1 MDRNKTGVLAL
12 RWLPSPPLPPIFLVA
27 GIPLGHSAPSRCWT
41 DLPPFA
47 PGADGSWSPTT
58 LGRPSGASG
67 KGFSGGWE
75 PRCLA
80 CFPRRTFH
88 GNGRGADRKSPRKLS
103 KQLLGGPRS
112 VSGAAEAQ
120 PSHRNPTSAKTQ
132 PPHAAPCSSR
142 WRGPDLAGPESM
154 MAHSQARKR
163 FRSRSRSDS
172 QSRRDVEEKEKK
184 RRKSSKES
192 QGRIRSLSPASK
204 RGSEP
209 PRVQMGS
216 ASSKEV
222 KKKKKEKEKKKKRRR
237 GSSSS
242 SSSSSE
248 TSSLSSGS
256 SSSSDSS
263 PDVSGNEESNRK
275 RRKQSKKKLSKEKD
289 KKQKRKR
296 KRKTKKKAKNKS
308 KGREKEGETKAEVVP
323 GPSLDQWQ
331 KETLGDSGPAL
342 TDEQKSRIQ
351 AMKPMTKEEWDAR
364 QSVIRRVVDPET
376 GRTRLIKG
384 DGEVLEEIVT
394 KERHK
399 EINKHA
405 TRGDGLS
412 FQARMGMLQ

>member
-1 MDRNKTGVLAL
+1 MLLFMIFVLERLDIFEQTRTEHKSIFPPPPLKMDRNKTGVLAL

-216 ASSKEV
+216 ASSKEELPTRTIRV
-222 KKKKKEKEKKKKRRR
+222 
-237 GSSSS
+237 SNIAF
-242 SSSSSE
+242 
-248 TSSLSSGS
+248 LSFVPQA
-256 SSSSDSS
+256 SDGCTL
-263 PDVSGNEESNRK
+263 PAARCV
-275 RRKQSKKKLSKEKD
+275 L
-289 KKQKRKR
+289 
-296 KRKTKKKAKNKS
+296 KS
-308 KGREKEGETKAEVVP
+308 APLTIIC
-323 GPSLDQWQ
+323 W
-331 KETLGDSGPAL
+331 AL
-342 TDEQKSRIQ
+342 TSEPHLCSRF
-351 AMKPMTKEEWDAR
+351 KPY
-364 QSVIRRVVDPET
+364 
-376 GRTRLIKG
+376 
-384 DGEVLEEIVT
+384 
-394 KERHK
+394 
-399 EINKHA
+399 
-405 TRGDGLS
+405 
-412 FQARMGMLQ
+412 